1 MEVLALLD
9 CLSTPACLLSQ
20 AVGGLKIGMLLFLVA
35 SGLTLIFGVLGVI
48 NFAHG
53 ILYMLGAYFAWQ
65 SMVLTGHFG
74 LSVLMG
80 AFGVG
85 IFGLAFER
93 GLIKRIY
100 EADLLI
106 QILLCYSIILIMD
119 DLVMII
125 WGDEF
130 LSSIGVPEIFQVPPL
145 FIFDAIIP
153 PFHLAIIAT
162 SLLIAAL
169 LWILMTKS
177 RFGSLVRAAAI
188 NPKML
193 EALGVNTNFI
203 RYSVFALGSF
213 LAGLGGALAASERSI
228 VSQMGNSILI
238 ESFIVTVIG
247 GMGSIGGAFLAS
259 LIIGMAR
266 SFGAVAMPLF
276 TDGLMFIIM
285 ILVLILRPVSYT
297 HLRAHET

>member
-1 MEVLALLD
+1 MEVLALID

-65 SMVLTGHFG
+65 SMTLTGHFG
-74 LSVLMG
+74 FSVLVG
-80 AFGVG
+80 ALGVG

-100 EADLLI
+100 ESDLLI

-130 LSSIGVPEIFQVPPL
+130 LSSIGVPEIFQVPPI

-153 PFHLAIIAT
+153 PFHLAIITT
-162 SLLIAAL
+162 SLLIAIL

-285 ILVLILRPVSYT
+285 ILVLILRPQGIMGGKK
-297 HLRAHET
+297 

>member
-65 SMVLTGHFG
+65 SMILTNHFG

-80 AFGVG
+80 AVGVG

-100 EADLLI
+100 ESDLLI

-130 LSSIGVPEIFQVPPL
+130 LSSIGVP
-145 FIFDAIIP
+145 
-153 PFHLAIIAT
+153 
-162 SLLIAAL
+162 
-169 LWILMTKS
+169 
-177 RFGSLVRAAAI
+177 
-188 NPKML
+188 
-193 EALGVNTNFI
+193 
-203 RYSVFALGSF
+203 
-213 LAGLGGALAASERSI
+213 
-228 VSQMGNSILI
+228 
-238 ESFIVTVIG
+238 
-247 GMGSIGGAFLAS
+247 
-259 LIIGMAR
+259 
-266 SFGAVAMPLF
+266 
-276 TDGLMFIIM
+276 
-285 ILVLILRPVSYT
+285 VSYT
-297 HLRAHET
+297 HLTLPTNREV

>member
-65 SMVLTGHFG
+65 SMTLTGHFG

-100 EADLLI
+100 ESDLLI

-162 SLLIAAL
+162 SLLIAIL

-276 TDGLMFIIM
+276 TDGLMFLIM
-285 ILVLILRPVSYT
+285 VLVLILRPQGIMGGKK
-297 HLRAHET
+297 

>member
-65 SMVLTGHFG
+65 SMTLTGHFG
-74 LSVLMG
+74 FSVLVG
-80 AFGVG
+80 ALGVG

-100 EADLLI
+100 ESDLLI

-162 SLLIAAL
+162 SLLIAIL

-193 EALGVNTNFI
+193 EALGINTNFI

-285 ILVLILRPVSYT
+285 ILVLILRPQGIMG
-297 HLRAHET
+297 RKK

>member
-65 SMVLTGHFG
+65 SMTLTGHFG
-74 LSVLMG
+74 FSVLVG
-80 AFGVG
+80 ALGVG

-100 EADLLI
+100 ESDLLI

-162 SLLIAAL
+162 SLLIAIL

-238 ESFIVTVIG
+238 ESFIITVIG

-285 ILVLILRPVSYT
+285 ILVLILRPQGIMGGKK
-297 HLRAHET
+297 

>member
-9 CLSTPACLLSQ
+9 CLSAPACLLSQ

-65 SMVLTGHFG
+65 SMTLTGHFG
-74 LSVLMG
+74 FSVLVG
-80 AFGVG
+80 ALGVG

-100 EADLLI
+100 ESDLLI

-162 SLLIAAL
+162 SLLIAIL

-193 EALGVNTNFI
+193 EALGINTNFI
-203 RYSVFALGSF
+203 RYSVFVLGSF

-276 TDGLMFIIM
+276 TDGLMFLIM
-285 ILVLILRPVSYT
+285 VLVLILRPQGIIGGKK
-297 HLRAHET
+297 